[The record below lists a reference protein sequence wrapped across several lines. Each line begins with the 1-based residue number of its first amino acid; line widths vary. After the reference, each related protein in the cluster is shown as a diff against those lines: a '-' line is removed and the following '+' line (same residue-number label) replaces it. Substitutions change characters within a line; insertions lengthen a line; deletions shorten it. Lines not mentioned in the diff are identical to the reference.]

1 MNVRELND
9 ALRGL
14 MPGLNREHSV
24 DRVIYGDPDLEIRS
38 VAVCWLPSLSAIRE
52 AASFGANLA
61 VTHEPTFYDHF
72 EFRNGAPCSRLAEA
86 ISVKQALLDKLGM
99 AVIRCHDVWDARK
112 VDGIP
117 FEWARFLGLGD
128 PVRQEAYMHVYRVTE
143 QSARDFARCIAI
155 RTAAVGQA
163 TVGFYG
169 DPSRQIRSVG
179 IGTGCYSDALDLF
192 DLGAD
197 LAITVDDITRSWIVG
212 SYANDTGNPVVV
224 VNHGVSEACAMS
236 ALAECVRGMVPG
248 VAVKVVEQG
257 VSFFE
262 VISNR

>member
-9 ALRGL
+9 ALCSL
-14 MPGLNREHSV
+14 MPALNQEHSV
-24 DRVIYGDPDLEIRS
+24 DQVIYGDPGMEIKG

-52 AASFGANLA
+52 AAGSGANVV

-72 EFRNGAPCSRLAEA
+72 EFRKGAPCSRLIEA
-86 ISVKQALLDKLGM
+86 ISAKQALLDELGM

-143 QSARDFARCIAI
+143 QSAKDFARCIAI

-179 IGTGCYSDALDLF
+179 IGTGCYSDALELF

-212 SYANDTGNPVVV
+212 SYANDTGYPVVV

-236 ALAECVRGMVPG
+236 SLADCVRSMVPEVSVNALTQG
-248 VAVKVVEQG
+248 CSYREVTAV
-257 VSFFE
+257 
-262 VISNR
+262 